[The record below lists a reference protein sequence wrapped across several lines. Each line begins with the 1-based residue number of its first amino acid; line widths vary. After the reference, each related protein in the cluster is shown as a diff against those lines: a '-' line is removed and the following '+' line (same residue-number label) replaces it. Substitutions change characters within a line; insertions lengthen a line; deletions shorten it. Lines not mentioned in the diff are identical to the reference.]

1 MVAKAESVGID
12 ATAAQLRKLRN
23 AAEFRGI
30 ASALFTGARN
40 DANTGFG
47 RFTGNN
53 EIDIFKIAAT
63 VDQDGN
69 SQGQSPLNTWLSSQV
84 NALYTVHAHYA
95 GLYIGQGLADG
106 NTGQVKALIAE
117 HGLLTIETESL
128 GIVCKQNVLTT
139 PPGTDIR
146 TQQTDSAVYV
156 ESFGPLY
163 PVGLF
168 RLPKNTIFAAN
179 NDVLRAKL
187 KLTKAA
193 VTRLT
198 SNAGPYANSFPS
210 EGAII
215 AVIIYGIAE
224 YKVGAR
230 AS

>member
-1 MVAKAESVGID
+1 MAKSDKVSIEPA
-12 ATAAQLRKLRN
+12 AAQLRKLRN
-23 AAEFRGI
+23 AAEFRGV
-30 ASALFTGARN
+30 AAALFTGTRSNA
-40 DANTGFG
+40 DTGFG
-47 RFTGNN
+47 RWTDNN
-53 EIDIFKIAAT
+53 EIDIFNIASQN
-63 VDQDGN
+63 QDGN
-69 SQGQSPLNTWLSSQV
+69 SQGQSPLNTFLSSQQ
-84 NALYTVHAHYA
+84 NSLYTVHAHYA
-95 GLYIGQGLADG
+95 GLYMGQNLSDG

-117 HGLLTIETESL
+117 HGMLQIETESL
-128 GIVCKQNVLTT
+128 GIVCKQNVLTM
-139 PPGTDIR
+139 PPGVDIR

-156 ESFGPLY
+156 ESFGPLS

-198 SNAGPYANSFPS
+198 SGAGAYANSFPA

-215 AVIIYGIAE
+215 AVVIYGIAE